1 LFGEGY
7 VIKKWRWRQERCR
20 FPGTFAGYLA
30 LPSLHMGTF
39 ASDVRY
45 ALRMM
50 RTSPGFTAVAV
61 AALALGIGANTAIFT
76 VVNSVMLEPLP
87 YPEPDR
93 LMRVGRSY
101 PNGHGYSNSIPKF
114 MTWRQNDVF
123 DSMALYDFS
132 PLGMSLGAGDR
143 PEPVKG
149 MHVSRDFFRVFGV
162 QPAFGRTFS
171 DIEDLPNGPPVVV
184 LSDHLWR
191 NRLAADPQ
199 IIGRNMLLNKQP
211 YTVVG
216 VMQKGFQSDPPAD
229 LWFALQAD
237 PASTNQGHYLMAA
250 GRLKPGVGLEKA
262 RAEMKVM
269 GERFR
274 QTNAK
279 WMDPA
284 ESVAV
289 VPMKESMVEDV
300 RLALLVLLGA
310 VGFVLLIACANVAN
324 LLLARAAV
332 RQRELAIRAAIGA
345 SYWRMVRQLLT
356 ESVMLASLG
365 GILGF
370 VIGAVG
376 VRALLLVAPGN
387 IPRLTGQNGAVQA
400 ISLIDWRVGAF
411 TMGVAVLTGI
421 LFGLFPALHISNPDL
436 ASTLKEGGRSGGGLL
451 RQRARSMLVVTEI
464 ALALILLTGATLLI
478 RTFAGLHSV
487 DPGFNAHNLLIME
500 TSMTGVAYDST
511 GKVANFV
518 RQVEQRV
525 ESIPGVQG
533 AASAIVLPLSGN
545 GVDLPFNIAGRT
557 PAKGQ
562 YEGDVYWRSVSPHY
576 FRTFQIP
583 LLRGRTFIDS
593 DAGNSTRVV
602 IINQVMA
609 KKYWKDQDPIGQVI
623 VIGKG
628 LGPQFDDPPREIV
641 GVAGNVRENN
651 LGEADAGVMY
661 VPQSQVPE
669 GLTKLANSVIPLS
682 WAIRAASDPMAL
694 RASVERELNA
704 VDGLMTPSRVR
715 TMEQSISEGLARQN
729 FNMLLLTIFAGIALL
744 LAAIGIYGLM
754 SYTVEQRVQE
764 IGIRVALG
772 AASRDV
778 LKMIVLQGMK
788 LVWIGVIAGLA
799 AAYGITRLLGSLLY
813 GVQSSDPAT
822 FAAVAVV
829 VTLVA
834 AIATFVPARRASAVA
849 PSEALR
855 HQ

>member
-1 LFGEGY
+1 LIGEGY
-7 VIKKWRWRQERCR
+7 VIKKREWRQERFR
-20 FPGTFAGYLA
+20 FPGTFGA
-30 LPSLHMGTF
+30 LSAFLSCMGTF

-50 RTSPGFTAVAV
+50 RSSPGFTAVAV

-93 LMRVGRSY
+93 LMRLGRLY

-143 PEPVKG
+143 PEPIKG

-162 QPAFGRTFS
+162 QPAIGRTFT
-171 DIEDLPNGPPVVV
+171 DTEDLPNGPSVVV
-184 LSDHLWR
+184 LTEHLWR
-191 NRLAADPQ
+191 NRLGADPQ
-199 IIGRNMLLNKQP
+199 IIGRTMLLNKQP

-216 VMQKGFQSDPPAD
+216 VMQKGFESDPPAD
-229 LWFALQAD
+229 LWFPLQAD
-237 PASTNQGHYLMAA
+237 PASTNYAHYLLAA
-250 GRLKPGVGLEKA
+250 GRLKPGVALEKA
-262 RAEMKVM
+262 RAEMKVL

-274 QTNAK
+274 QAHAK
-279 WMDPA
+279 NMDPA

-356 ESVMLASLG
+356 ESVMLAGLG

-387 IPRLTGQNGAVQA
+387 IPRLTDQNGAVHA
-400 ISLIDWRVGAF
+400 ISLIDWRVAGF
-411 TMGVAVLTGI
+411 TIGVAVLTGI

-436 ASTLKEGGRSGGGLL
+436 SATLKEGGRSGGGLL

-487 DPGFNAHNLLIME
+487 DPGFNAHNLLTME

-518 RQVEQRV
+518 RQVAQRV

-533 AASAIVLPLSGN
+533 AASSIVLPLSGN

-576 FRTFQIP
+576 FRAFQIP
-583 LLRGRTFIDS
+583 LLRGRTFTDS

-623 VIGKG
+623 IIGKG
-628 LGPQFDDPPREIV
+628 LGPQFDDPPREVV
-641 GVAGNVRENN
+641 GVASNVRENN

-669 GLTKLANSVIPLS
+669 GLTKLANSVIPLA
-682 WAIRAASDPMAL
+682 WAIRTNADPMAI

-715 TMEQSISEGLARQN
+715 TMEQAISEGLARQN

-778 LKMIVLQGMK
+778 LRMIVFQGMK
-788 LVWIGVIAGLA
+788 LVWIGVITGLA

-834 AIATFVPARRASAVA
+834 AVATFVPARRASVVA

>member
-1 LFGEGY
+1 MIASEFR
-7 VIKKWRWRQERCR
+7 IS
-20 FPGTFAGYLA
+20 GTFAGFPA
-30 LPSLHMGTF
+30 FPSYMGTF

-50 RTSPGFTAVAV
+50 RSNPGFTAVAV

-93 LMRVGRSY
+93 LMRLARQY
-101 PNGHGYSNSIPKF
+101 PNGNSASTSIPKY
-114 MTWRQNDVF
+114 MTWRQNVVF
-123 DSMALYDFS
+123 ESTALYDFS

-149 MHVSRDFFRVFGV
+149 THVSRDFFRVFGV
-162 QPAFGRTFS
+162 QPTLGRTFAEA
-171 DIEDLPNGPPVVV
+171 EDLPNGPSVTV

-191 NRLAADPQ
+191 NRLGADPQ
-199 IIGRNMLLNKQP
+199 IIGRPMLLNKQP

-216 VMQKGFQSDPPAD
+216 VMQKNFESEPPAD
-229 LWFALQAD
+229 LWFPLQAD
-237 PASTNQGHYLMAA
+237 PASTNQGHYLLTA
-250 GRLKPGVGLEKA
+250 GRLKPGVSLSQA
-262 RAEMKVM
+262 RAEMKVL

-274 QTNAK
+274 QANAK

-289 VPMKESMVEDV
+289 IPMKEYMVEDV

-356 ESVMLASLG
+356 ESVMLAGLG

-370 VIGAVG
+370 VIGAWG

-387 IPRLTGQNGAVQA
+387 IPRLTDQTGALRAV
-400 ISLIDWRVGAF
+400 SLIDWRVGAF
-411 TMGVAVLTGI
+411 TIGVAMLTGI

-451 RQRARSMLVVTEI
+451 RKRARSILVVTEV
-464 ALALILLTGATLLI
+464 ALALVLLTAAALLI

-487 DPGFNAHNLLIME
+487 DPGFNAHNLLTME
-500 TSMTGVAYDST
+500 TALTGASYDST
-511 GKVANFV
+511 AKVDNFV
-518 RQVEQRV
+518 RQVARRV
-525 ESIPGVQG
+525 EGIPGVQA

-562 YEGDVYWRSVSPHY
+562 YEGDEYWRSVSPHY
-576 FRTFQIP
+576 FGAFQIP
-583 LLRGRTFIDS
+583 LLRGRAFTESDS
-593 DAGNSTRVV
+593 GNSTRVV

-609 KKYWKDQDPIGQVI
+609 KKHWKDQDPIGQVI
-623 VIGKG
+623 IIGKG

-641 GVAGNVRENN
+641 GIARNVRENS

-682 WAIRAASDPMAL
+682 WAIRTNADPMAI
-694 RASVERELNA
+694 RNSVERELNA
-704 VDGLMTPSRVR
+704 VDGLMSPSRVR
-715 TMEQSISEGLARQN
+715 TMEQSMSEGLSRQN

-772 AASRDV
+772 AGSRDV
-778 LKMIVLQGMK
+778 LRMIVLQGMK
-788 LVWIGVIAGLA
+788 LVWVGVILGLA

-813 GVQSSDPAT
+813 GVKSSDPAT
-822 FAAVAVV
+822 FAAVAVI

-834 AIATFVPARRASAVA
+834 AVATFVPARRASAVA

>member
-1 LFGEGY
+1 
-7 VIKKWRWRQERCR
+7 
-20 FPGTFAGYLA
+20 
-30 LPSLHMGTF
+30 MGTF
-39 ASDVRY
+39 AADVRY

-50 RTSPGFTAVAV
+50 RSSPGFTAVAV

-93 LMRVGRSY
+93 LMRLGRQY

-123 DSMALYDFS
+123 ESMALYDFS
-132 PLGMSLGAGDR
+132 PLGMSLGGGDR

-149 MHVSRDFFRVFGV
+149 MHVSRDFFRVFGI
-162 QPAFGRTFS
+162 QPALGRTFT
-171 DIEDLPNGPPVVV
+171 DTEDLPNGSSVLV

-191 NRLAADPQ
+191 NRLGADPQ
-199 IIGRNMLLNKQP
+199 IIGRTMLLNKQP

-216 VMQKGFQSDPPAD
+216 VTQKGFDSDPPAD
-229 LWFALQAD
+229 LWFPLQAD
-237 PASTNQGHYLMAA
+237 PASTNQGHYLLAA
-250 GRLKPGVGLEKA
+250 GRLKPGVELGKA
-262 RAEMKVM
+262 RAEMKVL

-274 QTNAK
+274 QSNAK

-289 VPMKESMVEDV
+289 VPMRESMVEDV

-356 ESVMLASLG
+356 ESVMLAGLG

-370 VIGAVG
+370 VIGAAG
-376 VRALLLVAPGN
+376 VRALLLMAPGN
-387 IPRLTGQNGAVQA
+387 IPRLTDQSGALRA
-400 ISLIDWRVGAF
+400 ISLIDWRVAAF
-411 TMGVAVLTGI
+411 TIGVAVLTGI

-436 ASTLKEGGRSGGGLL
+436 SATLKEGGRSGGGLL
-451 RQRARSMLVVTEI
+451 RRRARSILVITEV
-464 ALALILLTGATLLI
+464 ALALVLLVSAALLI

-487 DPGFNAHNLLIME
+487 DPGFNAHNILVME
-500 TSMTGVAYDST
+500 TSMASYDST
-511 GKVANFV
+511 AKVDNFV
-518 RQVEQRV
+518 RQVAQRV
-525 ESIPGVQG
+525 EAIPGVQA

-562 YEGDVYWRSVSPHY
+562 YEGDVYWRSVSAHY
-576 FRTFQIP
+576 FRAFQIP
-583 LLRGRTFIDS
+583 LLRGRTFTEG

-602 IINQVMA
+602 VINQAMA
-609 KKYWKDQDPIGQVI
+609 KKYWKDKDPLGQGI
-623 VIGKG
+623 IIGKG
-628 LGPQFDDPPREIV
+628 LGPEFDDPPREIV
-641 GVAGNVRENN
+641 GVVGNVRENN
-651 LGEADAGVMY
+651 LGEADAEVMY

-669 GLTKLANSVIPLS
+669 GFTKLANGVIPLS
-682 WAIRAASDPMAL
+682 WAIRAAADPMAL
-694 RASVERELNA
+694 RTSVERELNA
-704 VDGLMTPSRVR
+704 VDGLMSASRVR
-715 TMEQSISEGLARQN
+715 TMEQSISDGLSRQN

-744 LAAIGIYGLM
+744 LAAIGIYGLI

-778 LKMIVLQGMK
+778 LKMIVFQGMK
-788 LVWIGVIAGLA
+788 LVWIGVILGLA

-813 GVQSSDPAT
+813 GVKSSDPAT
-822 FAAVAVV
+822 FAAVAVI

-834 AIATFVPARRASAVA
+834 AIATFVPALRASAVA
-849 PSEALR
+849 PSDALR

>member
-1 LFGEGY
+1 
-7 VIKKWRWRQERCR
+7 
-20 FPGTFAGYLA
+20 
-30 LPSLHMGTF
+30 MGIF

-50 RTSPGFTAVAV
+50 RSSPGFTAVAV

-87 YPEPDR
+87 YPQPDR
-93 LMRVGRSY
+93 LMRLGRQY

-123 DSMALYDFS
+123 ESMALYDFS

-149 MHVSRDFFRVFGV
+149 MHVSRDFFRAFGV
-162 QPAFGRTFS
+162 QPAIGRTFTEA
-171 DIEDLPNGPPVVV
+171 EDLPNGLSVLV
-184 LSDHLWR
+184 LSDHVWR

-199 IIGRNMLLNKQP
+199 VVGRTMLVNKQP

-216 VMQKGFQSDPPAD
+216 VMQKGFESDPPAD
-229 LWFALQAD
+229 LWFPLQAD
-237 PASTNQGHYLMAA
+237 PASTNQGHYLMAV
-250 GRLKPGVGLEKA
+250 GRLKPGVSLGQA
-262 RAEMKVM
+262 RAEMKVL

-274 QTNAK
+274 QANPK
-279 WMDPA
+279 WMDTA

-356 ESVMLASLG
+356 ESVMLAGLG

-370 VIGAVG
+370 VIGTWG

-387 IPRLTGQNGAVQA
+387 IPRLTDQTDAVRA
-400 ISLIDWRVGAF
+400 IALIDWRVAAF
-411 TMGVAVLTGI
+411 TIGVAMLTGI

-436 ASTLKEGGRSGGGLL
+436 SATLKEGGRSGGGLL
-451 RQRARSMLVVTEI
+451 RKRARSILVVTEV
-464 ALALILLTGATLLI
+464 ALALVLLTGAALLI

-500 TSMTGVAYDST
+500 TAMTGSSYDST
-511 GKVANFV
+511 GKVENFV
-518 RQVEQRV
+518 RQVAQRV
-525 ESIPGVQG
+525 EGIPGVQA
-533 AASAIVLPLSGN
+533 AASAIVLPLTGN
-545 GVDLPFNIAGRT
+545 GVDLPFNIVGRT

-583 LLRGRTFIDS
+583 LLRGRAFTESDS
-593 DAGNSTRVV
+593 GNSTRVV

-609 KKYWKDQDPIGQVI
+609 KKYWKGQDPMGQVI
-623 VIGKG
+623 IIGKG
-628 LGPQFDDPPREIV
+628 LGPQFEDRPREIV
-641 GVAGNVRENN
+641 GIAGNVRENT
-651 LGEADAGVMY
+651 LGEEDAGVMY
-661 VPQSQVPE
+661 VPQSQVAE
-669 GLTKLANSVIPLS
+669 GLTKLANSVIPLA
-682 WAIRAASDPMAL
+682 WAIRTAADPMAI
-694 RASVERELNA
+694 RTSVERELSA
-704 VDGLMTPSRVR
+704 VDGLMSPSRVR
-715 TMEQSISEGLARQN
+715 TMEQSISDGLSRQN

-788 LVWIGVIAGLA
+788 LVWIGVILGLA
-799 AAYGITRLLGSLLY
+799 AAYGVTRLLGSLLY
-813 GVQSSDPAT
+813 GVKSSDPAT
-822 FAAVAVV
+822 FVAVAVI

-834 AIATFVPARRASAVA
+834 AVATFVPARRASVVA